1 MPQVSFV
8 ADVFVPKLGV
18 GTGLVIMSF
27 RACALGRAKCCP
39 IIEGYERA
47 FGLEG
52 PTTLSDMHNLTS
64 VLGNDGR
71 RKLTITAPGC
81 ARLTADELSIVAMF
95 AAAQADDAAGRD
107 AHLLWLLAKSPGKQ
121 VSALVSRIAD
131 TFARHGLRIKAPP
144 AVVQTRMPPREA
156 LIVQDGG
163 RA

>member
-1 MPQVSFV
+1 MPNVSFV
-8 ADVFVPKLGV
+8 ADVFVPQLGV
-18 GTGLVIMSF
+18 GAGLVMMSF
-27 RACALGRAKCCP
+27 RACALGRAKCCM

-52 PTTLSDMHNLTS
+52 PATLSDMHDLTS

-121 VSALVSRIAD
+121 VSTLVSRIAG
-131 TFARHGLRIKAPP
+131 TFARHGLNIKAPP
-144 AVVQTRMPPREA
+144 AVVQTRMPPREM

-163 RA
+163 HA

>member
-1 MPQVSFV
+1 MPHVSFV
-8 ADVFVPKLGV
+8 AGVLVPKLGL
-18 GTGLVIMSF
+18 GTGLVMMSF
-27 RACALGRAKCCP
+27 RACALGRTECCA
-39 IIEGYERA
+39 IVEGYERA
-47 FGLEG
+47 FGLDG
-52 PTTLSDMHNLTS
+52 PATLSDMQNLTS

-81 ARLTADELSIVAMF
+81 ARITADELSIVAMF

-107 AHLLWLLAKSPGKQ
+107 AHLLWLLAKSPGRQ

-131 TFARHGLRIKAPP
+131 TFGRHGLHIKAPP
-144 AVVQTRMPPREA
+144 AVVQIRVPPREA